1 MFNLVIAQ
9 ADGNEGV
16 STALE
21 SVKETLPWVQ
31 QAEEFLTEH
40 AYGFGMRLVAA
51 LAILLIGR
59 FVVGLIMSGA
69 ARALKKTKVDEIL
82 IRFAQN
88 VLKAV
93 LMIVV
98 IMAALQT
105 MGVEL
110 TALTAV
116 LAASGF
122 AVGMALQS
130 QLSNFAAGIL
140 LVVVKPFRVGDAV
153 DAAGVSGKVVEIQLF
168 NCKLRTFDGILMTVP
183 NGQITSSVIKNF
195 STEPVRRID
204 LVIGCGYGDDL
215 LAVKQLLNDILNSH
229 GNVLAEPEPLVGVDE
244 LGDSSVNFIV
254 RPWVKTEDFGSTKRE
269 LTEQIKLAF
278 DAKGFNF
285 PYPSRDLYMHQ

>member
-1 MFNLVIAQ
+1 MIKLILAQ
-9 ADGNEGV
+9 GNGGEGV
-16 STALE
+16 SA
-21 SVKETLPWVQ
+21 SVDSVNETLPWVK
-31 QAEEFLTEH
+31 QAQDFLNDY
-40 AYGFGMRLVAA
+40 AYDFGMRLVAA
-51 LAILLIGR
+51 LAILLVGR

-69 ARALKKTKVDEIL
+69 ARAMKKTSVDEIL

-93 LMIVV
+93 LMVV
-98 IMAALQT
+98 VVMASLQT

-110 TALTAV
+110 NALTAI

-122 AVGMALQS
+122 AIGMALQG

-153 DAAGVSGKVVEIQLF
+153 DAAGVSGKVVEIHLF
-168 NCKLRTFDGILMTVP
+168 NCTLKTFDGILMTVP

-229 GNVLAEPEPLVGVDE
+229 GKVLADPEPLVGVDE
-244 LGDSSVNFIV
+244 LGDSSVNFMV
-254 RPWVKTEDFGSTKRE
+254 RPWVKTEDFGAVKRE

>member
-1 MFNLVIAQ
+1 MINLVIAQ
-9 ADGNEGV
+9 AGGGEGF
-16 STALE
+16 STAKE
-21 SVKETLPWVQ
+21 AAGETLTWVQ
-31 QAEEFLTEH
+31 QAQEFLNED
-40 AYGFGMRLVAA
+40 AYDLGMKLVAA
-51 LAILLIGR
+51 LAILLVGR
-59 FVVGLIMSGA
+59 IVVGLIMSGA
-69 ARALKKTKVDEIL
+69 ARAMKKTKVDEIL

-93 LMIVV
+93 LMIIVV
-98 IMAALQT
+98 MAALQT

-110 TALTAV
+110 NALTAV

-122 AVGMALQS
+122 AIGMALQS

-168 NCKLRTFDGILMTVP
+168 NCTLKTFDGILMTVP

-215 LAVKQLLNDILNSH
+215 LAVKQLLNGIIQSH
-229 GNVLAEPEPLVGVDE
+229 PKVLADPEPLVGVDE
-244 LGDSSVNFIV
+244 LGDSSVNFMV
-254 RPWVKTEDFGSTKRE
+254 RPWVKTEDFGEVKRE

-278 DAKGFNF
+278 DEKGFNF